1 MKLPREL
8 RDRVYGFYIDADG
21 MGTGNDVDGGDGD
34 GTPVIYPKPTQDGRR
49 VGGCTCAQ
57 HEQLFHW
64 QRPAIR
70 AIAPALVSKQMR
82 DEFLGRFYARCVS
95 WQEPRDEGGRAVG
108 QRSHYQPLRPL
119 KRIIN
124 PVFPS

>member
-21 MGTGNDVDGGDGD
+21 VGDNDDGASI
-34 GTPVIYPKPTQDGRR
+34 IYPMPADDGRR
-49 VGGCTCAQ
+49 ASRCTCPQ

-64 QRPAIR
+64 QRPATR

-82 DEFLGRFYARCVS
+82 DEFLSRFYSRCVS
-95 WQEPRDEGGRAVG
+95 WREPRRGGFCTIQSLLA
-108 QRSHYQPLRPL
+108 
-119 KRIIN
+119 
-124 PVFPS
+124 